1 MFIRRVSQLSFS
13 TAIHNQ
19 IFRTNFND
27 IFINYKF
34 EDFGLPIIQSFRI
47 ILFNPV
53 CYCIVAQLTNLH
65 TALDVFLRE
74 ISKEKKIDTENM
86 LCP

>member
-1 MFIRRVSQLSFS
+1 M
-13 TAIHNQ
+13 AIHNQ

-27 IFINYKF
+27 IFINSKF
-34 EDFGLPIIQSFRI
+34 EDFGLPRMQSFRI
-47 ILFNPV
+47 ILLNPV
-53 CYCIVAQLTNLH
+53 YYCSVAPLTNLH

-74 ISKEKKIDTENM
+74 IPKEKKIDTENM